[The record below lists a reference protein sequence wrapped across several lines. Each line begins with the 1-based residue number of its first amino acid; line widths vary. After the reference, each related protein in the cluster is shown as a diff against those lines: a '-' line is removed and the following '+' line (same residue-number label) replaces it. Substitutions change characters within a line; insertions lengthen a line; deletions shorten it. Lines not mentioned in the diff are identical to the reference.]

1 MVRRRAPVESSD
13 SDDDAVDPVEEAK
26 QEERDAQHATT
37 VAEARLQA
45 ATSRQV
51 ADKNEQK
58 ASRISQSVT
67 FQSEIVNQALE
78 EVRGD
83 LEENRFGQSHRAT
96 VALQERVAM
105 AQELVEE
112 TKKMKHSLA
121 QKKPS
126 IEELL
131 GIDGQQMV
139 DVASILRTIQVAKIL
154 YLLVITGCELDLD
167 GFGLACA
174 TYWHAG
180 ETADPETNFVMRA
193 LLCIGPA
200 GYLLSIVLYLLS
212 VTCGVGEKIWMRVS
226 RQRRN
231 LARNV
236 QGGDAHLPETLIER
250 IDPRAEENIQIRGD
264 APIHTH
270 NQFPLATTK
279 QAVHIKMFHFL
290 PVLRYFLLVKDTEP
304 SDIEALFRVNA
315 LSTFTLGFAQ
325 VFCMLLGFGNGSLHW
340 EVKTVVGVV
349 AQVVN
354 LSMTYLYFFT
364 RYPERMKRAMSV
376 EAFQFNQV
384 AGMATE
390 FERYTF
396 ASQQCSLNF
405 GTEDP
410 TNMRSDHMN
419 DEQRRLWTEKQHYRD
434 KCVRD
439 INEKA
444 QTNIADVLHLY
455 STEQL
460 FTWRR
465 RLVEKQVSSYCDDS
479 LVEKSIPAWQKA
491 VGCLACLVLCYS
503 ILKRWE
509 AISQFISQWL

>member
-1 MVRRRAPVESSD
+1 MGRQGRRRALVEAPVESSD
-13 SDDDAVDPVEEAK
+13 SDDDEVDPVEQAK
-26 QEERDAQHATT
+26 QEEKDAQQAGI
-37 VAEARLQA
+37 VAEASVRA

-51 ADKNEQK
+51 ADKNQQE
-58 ASRISQSVT
+58 ATRISQSVT
-67 FQSEIVNQALE
+67 FQRQIVDEALA
-78 EVRGD
+78 EVQED

-105 AQELVEE
+105 AQEVVEA
-112 TKKMKHSLA
+112 TTNMKHSLA
-121 QKKPS
+121 EKKPS
-126 IEELL
+126 IETLL

-139 DVASILRTIQVAKIL
+139 EVASILRTIQVAKIL

-180 ETADPETNFVMRA
+180 ETADPDTNFVMRA
-193 LLCIGPA
+193 LLCIGPI

-212 VTCGVGEKIWMRVS
+212 VTCGLGEKIRMCVS
-226 RQRRN
+226 KQPRN
-231 LARNV
+231 L
-236 QGGDAHLPETLIER
+236 DPLIDR
-250 IDPRAEENIQIRGD
+250 IDPQAEQNIRIRGD

-290 PVLRYFLLVKDTEP
+290 PVVRYFLLVKDTEP

-340 EVKTVVGVV
+340 EVKTVVGVI

-376 EAFQFNQV
+376 EALQFNQV

-405 GTEDP
+405 GTQDP
-410 TNMRSDHMN
+410 TTMRSDQMN
-419 DEQRRLWTEKQHYRD
+419 EAQRRLWTEMETYRE
-434 KCVRD
+434 KCIID
-439 INEKA
+439 INVKA
-444 QTNIADVLHLY
+444 QTSIADVLHLY

-479 LVEKSIPAWQKA
+479 LGEKRIPVWQKA
-491 VGCLACLVLCYS
+491 VGCSACLVLCYS
-503 ILKRWE
+503 IFKRWQ
-509 AISQFISQWL
+509 AISHFISQWL